1 MCDLIYVVVDGQG
14 VVVDHGAEL
23 KEDLTVD
30 GKHSKVVGVDVGDS
44 INIRS
49 AYPFRP
55 VGLTR
60 RIFSTSSP
68 RRELSRADVLVN
80 LKLWAGTLALT
91 FFEIWLLAAERAR

>member
-1 MCDLIYVVVDGQG
+1 MLDLICIVVDGQG

-23 KEDLTVD
+23 KGDLTVGD
-30 GKHSKVVGVDVGDS
+30 KYSEVVGVDVGDS
-44 INIRS
+44 IDIRS

-55 VGLTR
+55 VGLPR
-60 RIFSTSSP
+60 DISSTSSQ
-68 RRELSRADVLVN
+68 RRKLSRADMLAN